1 MTEMKTPHTLSRLP
15 LGLDTLLLIILVS
28 GHMWFN
34 PISNAFIVVGL
45 AVYIGLDF
53 IPISLSEES
62 AVLSRAARFLFVI
75 RLAIIFYILMVAV
88 LLFSGFN
95 ILQRRA
101 EGMATN
107 AHDGL
112 IQTEIAMQY
121 LLDGKNPYT
130 EDYVDTPMADFGGQ
144 EPPLTD
150 APLYHNAYLPFL
162 FIGSLPFYLLSQAA
176 IGWYDQRFVYL
187 LAYGIILLVLPML
200 VAKQRQKLAL
210 LIAFGLNFLFAYYMA
225 DGRNDVMV
233 MLWLVLALVFL
244 RQRHVGASAFV
255 IGLAMATKH
264 QAWFFLP
271 FYFLYLLPERP
282 KFSDLRS
289 LLIRTWPLFV
299 VTAVILIPFLIW
311 DGAAF
316 IDDTVFYLTGAGEN
330 SFPMKGWGFS
340 TLLLAFNLVPS
351 PEAAFPFWIVE
362 LIFGLPV
369 MLWMLWRQ
377 WRDNNLQNL
386 IIGYALFSLAF
397 QFFSR
402 FFSDNYFV
410 FTLQLLVI
418 AYFAEPVQ
426 FHQTTD
432 QALGLVQDRE

>member
-1 MTEMKTPHTLSRLP
+1 MPPPHSLSRFP
-15 LGLDTLLLIILVS
+15 LGLDTLLLIVLVS

-34 PISNAFIVVGL
+34 PISNAFIVIGL

-53 IPISLSEES
+53 IPISAGEEPS
-62 AVLSRAARFLFVI
+62 VLSRAARFLFVI

-101 EGMATN
+101 EGVATN

-121 LLDGKNPYT
+121 LLEGKNPYT
-130 EDYVDTPMADFGGQ
+130 EDYVDTPMADFAGQ

-162 FIGSLPFYLLSQAA
+162 FIGSLPFYLLSKAT

-187 LAYGIILLVLPML
+187 LAYGIILLVLPLL

-210 LIAFGLNFLFAYYMA
+210 LIAFGLNFLFVYYMA
-225 DGRNDVMV
+225 DGRNDIMI

-244 RQRHVGASAFV
+244 RQRHVAASAIV

-271 FYFLYLLPERP
+271 FYFLYLLPKWP
-282 KFSDLRS
+282 KLADLRA
-289 LLIRTWPLFV
+289 LLARTWPLFV

-316 IDDTVFYLTGAGEN
+316 IDDTVFYLTGAGVN

-351 PEAAFPFWIVE
+351 PEVAFPFWIFE
-362 LIFGLPV
+362 LIFGLSV
-369 MLWMLWRQ
+369 MLLMLWRQ

-386 IIGYALFSLAF
+386 IIGYALFSLTF

-418 AYFAEPVQ
+418 AYFIEPIQ
-426 FHQTTD
+426 FHQTAD
-432 QALGLVQDRE
+432 QELLLAEDGV